1 MRLAG
6 LLICVCVLFAQA
18 ASAAD
23 PSYTLNPGDQLVV
36 SSFDDERLNREVVVL
51 PDGTISYLAIG
62 QLKAQ
67 GKTATQLEAEIAE
80 ALVQKGFLQ
89 PGSVISVSVSRT
101 AGNTIYVLG
110 QVKNPGAFSTPSAV
124 DVMQAL
130 SLAGGLTA
138 FASRGNIK
146 ILRNEDG
153 RQIVFEFDY
162 SAVEDGEDLETNIIL
177 RSGDTVVV
185 PD

>member
-80 ALVQKGFLQ
+80 ALVQRDFSS
-89 PGSVISVSVSRT
+89 PDPSFRCRFRT

>member
-67 GKTATQLEAEIAE
+67 GNVS
-80 ALVQKGFLQ
+80 LVVAPWNGMIGKLDEKEKA
-89 PGSVISVSVSRT
+89 VAA
-101 AGNTIYVLG
+101 AG
-110 QVKNPGAFSTPSAV
+110 
-124 DVMQAL
+124 
-130 SLAGGLTA
+130 
-138 FASRGNIK
+138 
-146 ILRNEDG
+146 
-153 RQIVFEFDY
+153 
-162 SAVEDGEDLETNIIL
+162 
-177 RSGDTVVV
+177 
-185 PD
+185 

>member
-1 MRLAG
+1 M
-6 LLICVCVLFAQA
+6 
-18 ASAAD
+18 
-23 PSYTLNPGDQLVV
+23 
-36 SSFDDERLNREVVVL
+36 
-51 PDGTISYLAIG
+51 
-62 QLKAQ
+62 
-67 GKTATQLEAEIAE
+67 
-80 ALVQKGFLQ
+80 
-89 PGSVISVSVSRT
+89 
-101 AGNTIYVLG
+101 
-110 QVKNPGAFSTPSAV
+110 KNPGAFSTPSAV

>member
-23 PSYTLNPGDQLVV
+23 PNYTLNPGDQLVV

-89 PGSVISVSVSRT
+89 PGSVISVSVSHGGQHDLCART
-101 AGNTIYVLG
+101 GEEPRRVFDALRRRCDAG
-110 QVKNPGAFSTPSAV
+110 A
-124 DVMQAL
+124 
-130 SLAGGLTA
+130 
-138 FASRGNIK
+138 
-146 ILRNEDG
+146 
-153 RQIVFEFDY
+153 
-162 SAVEDGEDLETNIIL
+162 
-177 RSGDTVVV
+177 
-185 PD
+185 